1 MMANEEVVGAGV
13 EVFNRLERI
22 EAARRDKERI
32 RNLEVKVDALEQRI
46 EELASRLS
54 WLLEAYP

>member
-1 MMANEEVVGAGV
+1 MANEEVVGAGV